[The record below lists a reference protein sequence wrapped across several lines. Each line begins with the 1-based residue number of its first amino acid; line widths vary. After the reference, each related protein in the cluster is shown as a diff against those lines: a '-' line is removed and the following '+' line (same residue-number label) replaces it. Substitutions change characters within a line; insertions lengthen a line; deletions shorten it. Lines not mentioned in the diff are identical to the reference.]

1 MKALIVNLNLA
12 INKTAKVPAFRPGR
26 IYRFADTLTQP
37 GGKGVNVAR
46 ALQELGCRPVIAGFI
61 SGYNGRWI
69 AESLPGDNSHS
80 ILVRHPSGESRICYS
95 VVDERGVSMDFNEE
109 GPAVPPAAQAL
120 LLKKLAEA
128 ARAFQVAA
136 VCGRVSMGI
145 KRGFYTRLTLGLKKA
160 GCFTAF
166 DTNGAPLMEGILAGA
181 DLVKINKSEFEEVF
195 GGRLSRSNIR
205 GVFDKYSPR
214 GLKALIVTN
223 GPHSTLA
230 VSQFG
235 LWAARSV
242 PLKRIESPVGAGD
255 SFMAGFISGFM
266 RGLAFE
272 ANLKL
277 ATGCAASDCLT
288 LAAGRIS
295 RGKAEALAMSVKVT
309 EL

>member
-12 INKTAKVPAFRPGR
+12 IDKTARVPVFRPGS
-26 IYRFADTLTQP
+26 INRFANTLTQP

-46 ALQELGCRPVIAGFI
+46 VLQELGSRPAIAGFI

-69 AESLPGDNSHS
+69 AENIPDDNPCGL
-80 ILVRHPSGESRICYS
+80 LVRHRVGESRVCYS
-95 VVDERGVSMDFNEE
+95 IVDDCGVSMDFNEE
-109 GPAVPPAAQAL
+109 GPEVPPAAQAL
-120 LLKKLAEA
+120 LLRKLARVA
-128 ARAFQVAA
+128 GAYQVAA
-136 VCGRVSMGI
+136 VCGRISMGI
-145 KRGFYTRLTLGLKKA
+145 KKGFYARLTRVFKKA
-160 GCFTAF
+160 GCFTMF
-166 DTNGAPLMEGILAGA
+166 DTSGAPLMEGISAGA

-195 GGRLSRSNIR
+195 GGSLSRSNIR
-205 GVFDKYSPR
+205 RAFDEYSPR

-223 GPHSTLA
+223 GSHSTLA

-235 LWAARSV
+235 LWTGRSV
-242 PLKRIESPVGAGD
+242 PLKRIKCAVGAGD

-266 RGLAFE
+266 RGLGFE

-288 LAAGRIS
+288 LGAGWIS
-295 RGKAEALAMSVKVT
+295 RGEAEAFAKSVKIT

>member
-12 INKTAKVPAFRPGR
+12 IDKTAKVSVFRAGS
-26 IYRFADTLTQP
+26 ISRFANTLTQP

-46 ALQELGCRPVIAGFI
+46 ALKELDCKPVVAGFI
-61 SGYNGRWI
+61 SGHNGRWI
-69 AESLPGDNSHS
+69 EENLPEDNFPSL
-80 ILVRHPSGESRICYS
+80 LVRHPRGESRICYS
-95 VVDERGVSMDFNEE
+95 IVDERGVSMDFNEE
-109 GPAVPPAAQAL
+109 GPEVPPAAQAS
-120 LLKKLAEA
+120 LLKKLVKEA
-128 ARAFQVAA
+128 GAFQVAA

-145 KRGFYTRLTLGLKKA
+145 KKGFYTRLTRGLKNA

-166 DTNGAPLMEGILAGA
+166 DTSGAPLMEGVLAGA

-195 GGRLSRSNIR
+195 GARLSSRSIA
-205 GVFDKYSPR
+205 GVFENYSPR

-223 GPHSTLA
+223 GPHATLA

-235 LWAARSV
+235 LWAARPV
-242 PLKRIESPVGAGD
+242 PLKRVESAVGAGD

-277 ATGCAASDCLT
+277 ATGCAASDCRT
-288 LAAGRIS
+288 LGAGIIS
-295 RGKAEALAMSVKVT
+295 RGEAEALARGVRVT